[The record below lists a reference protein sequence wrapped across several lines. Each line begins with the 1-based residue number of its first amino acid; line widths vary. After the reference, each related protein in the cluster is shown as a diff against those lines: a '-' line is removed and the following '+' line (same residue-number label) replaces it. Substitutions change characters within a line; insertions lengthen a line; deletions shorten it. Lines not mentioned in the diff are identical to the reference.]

1 MTNIEIAREA
11 KKPIFEKRDAAFGS
25 GVCQARHGDFAPIYP
40 NNMPLAEKVPT
51 ICARICRTNNGLM
64 GQRIAISRI
73 CGNFW
78 GYGDQP
84 ACMAKTGYSFSNHPT
99 KMGGMRA

>member
-1 MTNIEIAREA
+1 MGCMTNIEIAREA

-25 GVCQARHGDFAPIYP
+25 GVCQARHGDFA
-40 NNMPLAEKVPT
+40 PT